1 MCYFH
6 SSFCYRNYRTLNYTL
21 CCWTH
26 SLIRSHLRYWNFIY
40 RLTLRSHWT
49 SSLEYFWP
57 WLALLRAAPRC
68 WEDLPQPLPFP
79 ELNTLWVTWFS
90 LINSFDVVTIAF
102 EGSELIDIIFEVGN
116 DARRS
121 IFEQELDEVECLN
134 SGLHTFRIFFQLLL
148 FLSFSQMNSLM
159 RCHF

>member
-1 MCYFH
+1 
-6 SSFCYRNYRTLNYTL
+6 
-21 CCWTH
+21 
-26 SLIRSHLRYWNFIY
+26 
-40 RLTLRSHWT
+40 
-49 SSLEYFWP
+49 
-57 WLALLRAAPRC
+57 
-68 WEDLPQPLPFP
+68 LPFP

-90 LINSFDVVTIAF
+90 LIDSFDVVTIAF

-134 SGLHTFRIFFQLLL
+134 WGLHTFRIFFQLLL